1 MSAKQTNSQTKR
13 EPLSGRL
20 LAILTEV
27 WIFGV
32 ITAFLV
38 IRILGSGTAA
48 HFLHKMGY

>member
-1 MSAKQTNSQTKR
+1 MSAQQTNSETGS
-13 EPLSGRL
+13 ELLSGRL

-32 ITAFLV
+32 IAAFLV